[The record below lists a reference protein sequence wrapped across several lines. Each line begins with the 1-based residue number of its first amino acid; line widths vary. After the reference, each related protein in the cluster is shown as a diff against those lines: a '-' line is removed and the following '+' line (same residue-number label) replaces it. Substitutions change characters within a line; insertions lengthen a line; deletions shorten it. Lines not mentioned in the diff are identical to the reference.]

1 MNGVI
6 FHNSDERRKYTI
18 LYAARD
24 VAAAEI
30 SAQKNGYDFKYI
42 IRESIS
48 LLEKL
53 VQ

>member
-1 MNGVI
+1 M
-6 FHNSDERRKYTI
+6 ERRKYTI

-30 SAQKNGYDFKYI
+30 SAQKNGYDYDKYI

>member
-1 MNGVI
+1 MSGVI

-30 SAQKNGYDFKYI
+30 SAQKNGYDFT
-42 IRESIS
+42 SFVNPS
-48 LLEKL
+48 LC
-53 VQ
+53 